1 MALPL
6 LDRKV
11 SEGTF
16 SGCVVEERTVYKK
29 PCEQSNHAE
38 SWIRVKIYN
47 LENDNIASFYW
58 HDQNDGYFPCEK
70 WQANG
75 CNDFEK
81 KVIKLAKEYAFTNEN
96 E

>member
-11 SEGTF
+11 AESTF
-16 SGCVVEERTVYKK
+16 SGCVVEERNVYKK
-29 PCEQSNHAE
+29 NCEKSNYSE

-47 LENDNIASFYW
+47 LENENIASFYW
-58 HDQNDGYFPCEK
+58 RDQNDGYFPCEK
-70 WQANG
+70 WQTN
-75 CNDFEK
+75 CHNDFEK
-81 KVIKLAKEYAFTNEN
+81 KIIKLAKEYAFTNES